1 MLQLERCIFVGSQY
15 PKAAFSL
22 RFVELQKFI
31 MFSLSELCQ
40 FLQYYQ
46 PEGVPTRHLE
56 SDMCAL
62 CGNKFLVKVGE
73 EGVVENTYR
82 LSCGHE

>member
-1 MLQLERCIFVGSQY
+1 MFGVCKNIVQLLNDEILIISFFIFPS
-15 PKAAFSL
+15 
-22 RFVELQKFI
+22 
-31 MFSLSELCQ
+31 
-40 FLQYYQ
+40 QYYQ
-46 PEGVPTRHLE
+46 PEGIPSRQLE
-56 SDMCAL
+56 ADMCAL